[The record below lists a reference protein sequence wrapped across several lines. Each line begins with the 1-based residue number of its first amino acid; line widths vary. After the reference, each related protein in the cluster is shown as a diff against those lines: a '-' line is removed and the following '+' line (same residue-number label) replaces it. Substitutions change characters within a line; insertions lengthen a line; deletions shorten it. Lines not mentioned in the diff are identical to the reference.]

1 MQEVQNFLNL
11 EIEFIENL
19 KKGFNTVDLIIDNT
33 NLSMSSVKMV
43 IEKLQA
49 KGVIEFNKTKR
60 VYEFSKPIDKD
71 NVIILDGNILL
82 PVTIIKKE
90 GFTYISRGHWYK
102 FQGDIDIRNI
112 IWNVELPT
120 KGNNIELVELVKNS
134 ILKVKKS
141 KIVQVPEYAQLQNII
156 IPWSEQ
162 VTFKIVTVGDE
173 QTEVIVMFNFHMGND
188 SLVKIVWRD
197 LTVRTLISTDQLIAE
212 LTKEVDERKFNNIEL
227 NRIYNITDFIFAG
240 NKFPTKYSK
249 DQIKYLEITGV
260 RGKFELTEYVSN
272 GTSHQKTGEVHS
284 FADIGEGLDFM
295 RQIFNT
301 SVLPLIEN
309 MDFTIDDDEKK

>member
-1 MQEVQNFLNL
+1 MEVQNFLNL
-11 EIEFIENL
+11 EIEFIDNL
-19 KKGFNTVDLIIDNT
+19 KKGFNTVESIIENT

-43 IEKLQA
+43 VEKLQA
-49 KGVIEFNKTKR
+49 KGVIEFDKQKR
-60 VYEFSKPIDKD
+60 IYQFSKPIDKD

-82 PVTIIKKE
+82 PVTVIKKD
-90 GFTYISRGHWYK
+90 GFTYVSRGNWYK
-102 FQGDIDIRNI
+102 FEGDLDIRNI

-120 KGNNIELVELVKNS
+120 KGNSIELVELVKNS

-156 IPWSEQ
+156 IPWSDK
-162 VTFKIVTVGDE
+162 VSFKIVTVGDE

-188 SLVKIVWRD
+188 DTFKIVWRD
-197 LTVRTLISTDQLIAE
+197 LTVRTLISTEQLINE
-212 LTKEVDERKFNNIEL
+212 LTKGVDDRKFSNIEL

-240 NKFPTKYSK
+240 NKFPIKYTP

-260 RGKFELTEYVSN
+260 RGKFELTEYTSN
-272 GTSHQKTGEVHS
+272 GQNAIKTGEVHS
-284 FADIGEGLDFM
+284 FGDIGEGLDFM

-309 MDFTIDDDEKK
+309 MDFTIDNDEEK